1 MSCTQNMTNG
11 PTLTRRPALEHV
23 PTNPERSKTDARHPS
38 TTAVAPEPPS
48 DSATMFARD
57 LVAQNPMSL
66 PGSSLLSCGAPVTGL
81 TSSQGWSPDA
91 VHRRRAG
98 VPVGCLGY
106 RSLARRE
113 AVMNLTTRTMHA
125 ICELARLA
133 NCGEC
138 WAPPHVPCLRGELGT
153 AAYHVARFAR
163 ARRKGLISDLDLFAA
178 SAEAEVFANSTVVYD
193 EMRSA

>member
-1 MSCTQNMTNG
+1 MICTDKNSEACVVTADLAMEG
-11 PTLTRRPALEHV
+11 RSRRDPV
-23 PTNPERSKTDARHPS
+23 DRSKTDARYRNTTPS
-38 TTAVAPEPPS
+38 PHDSSDTGGCVRGGSHSCGSRCGCPYQRGPGAVPG
-48 DSATMFARD
+48 RD
-57 LVAQNPMSL
+57 LESV
-66 PGSSLLSCGAPVTGL
+66 PVTADIAAR
-81 TSSQGWSPDA
+81 SP
-91 VHRRRAG
+91 
-98 VPVGCLGY
+98 
-106 RSLARRE
+106 
-113 AVMNLTTRTMHA
+113 HA

-193 EMRSA
+193 ETRSA